1 MIGLTGASGFVG
13 RRVRRRLAD
22 RSVVT
27 LGRSEADRP
36 WDATGGPPDLT
47 GITHLLHLA
56 SHLPSDYA
64 DPGAARACLEANA
77 LGTLTLLQQAAAQ
90 GVGHATVVSSGNV
103 YRFDDD
109 APVVETA
116 PTYPSERAAFYLGSK
131 LLAEVWARHVAST
144 TSLRV
149 AVVRPSAIYGP
160 GMRGGVVRV
169 FVDRL
174 RGGEPVQVQG
184 GGAFASDL
192 VYVDDVVDGLIA
204 ASQGEAD
211 GIFNLGS
218 GRRTSTLE
226 LATTI
231 AGLVG
236 APSGQVEVLGAPAP
250 GGFAALDI
258 GQARQVLGYRPT
270 ALRDGLRAMLEEE
283 GRA

>member
-1 MIGLTGASGFVG
+1 MP
-13 RRVRRRLAD
+13 LA
-22 RSVVT
+22 
-27 LGRSEADRP
+27 
-36 WDATGGPPDLT
+36 
-47 GITHLLHLA
+47 
-56 SHLPSDYA
+56 
-64 DPGAARACLEANA
+64 GAARACLEANA

-174 RGGEPVQVQG
+174 RGGEPVQVQE

-192 VYVDDVVDGLIA
+192 VYVDADDLTGDPTKAEWSHKLLLVVDRAEVLLGGA
-204 ASQGEAD
+204 EPSAD
-211 GIFNLGS
+211 NHAVHA
-218 GRRTSTLE
+218 TNPTLVD
-226 LATTI
+226 LATNHVI
-231 AGLVG
+231 
-236 APSGQVEVLGAPAP
+236 
-250 GGFAALDI
+250 LDI
-258 GQARQVLGYRPT
+258 TLLARKHGLDCTDDVAPLMRPH
-270 ALRDGLRAMLEEE
+270 L
-283 GRA
+283 